1 MYQPWEESE
10 VFALLTRLVEA
21 GDITADDR
29 ALLAAGWNSG
39 ARAHGE
45 EADYWSLRLLRDL
58 SRAITKAEVATD
70 DIDAALDTHERRLVR
85 SLALDLDRLG

>member
-1 MYQPWEESE
+1 MYQPWGESE

-29 ALLAAGWNSG
+29 ALLAADWKSG
-39 ARAHGE
+39 ARAHGD

-58 SRAITKAEVATD
+58 SRAITNAVATD

-85 SLALDLDRLG
+85 SLALELDRLG